1 MLQRVIQFSVK
12 NKLVIGLLM
21 LLWVVFGSFQ
31 LTQLPI
37 DAVPDITNDQV
48 QVITSAPSLGAE
60 DVERL
65 ITFPIELAISNI
77 PGIKESR
84 SMSRFGLSLI
94 TIVFEDGTDVYWARQ
109 QVSEKLSMV
118 EITGYADTPQL
129 APITTGLG
137 EIYQY
142 VLRPQAGYEKKYSLA
157 ELRSIQ
163 DWLVRRQILGTKGV
177 ADVST
182 FGGDLKQYE
191 VSVNPSRLKAMDLT
205 IADVFNALSRNN
217 QNTGGAYI
225 EKGYTVLYIRSI
237 GLTGSIDDI
246 NNIVVK
252 SSASGIPVL
261 IRHIADVHFGSAIRY
276 GALNMAGIGEVTGG
290 IVMMLKGGN
299 SSEVVERV
307 KARIAEV
314 QHMLPEGLV
323 IEPFLDRSKMVDN
336 AIGTVERNLME
347 GALIVVFVL
356 VLFLGNVRAGL
367 IVASVIPLSMLFAVS
382 MMNLLGVSGNLMSL
396 GALDFGLIVDG
407 AVIIVEAILHQLH
420 LSSYTDRK
428 ELSGEEMNGEVVGSA
443 TRMMNAAVFGQIIIL
458 IVYLPI
464 LSLSGIEGKMFRPM
478 AQTVGFAV
486 LGAFILSLTYVPMIS
501 SLFISRKL
509 NHKPTISD
517 RMMKRIEQAYG
528 RILERTLSLKKTIVI
543 GAMAL
548 FGIALFLFAQMGGEF
563 IPQLEEGDFAV
574 ETRLLV
580 GTNLSTTIDAI
591 NRVSTAIQKT
601 YPEVEK
607 VVSRIGT
614 AEIPTDPMPIE
625 GGDMIVLLKDKSSWT
640 SASSFAELAEKM
652 AATAQEVLPG
662 VTTSFQYPVQM
673 RFNELMTGAKQDV
686 VCKIFGEDLNQ
697 LDAYA
702 QKLQTIARQV
712 KGTADIYV
720 EKVVGMPQVI
730 IDYNRGEIARYGLTI
745 EEVNRTINS
754 AFAGAV
760 AGKVYEGEKSFD
772 LVVRVGTEARK
783 DIQDV
788 MNLQISTPGGVQ
800 IPLSRVA
807 DIKEIEG
814 PNQIQRENG
823 HRRIIVGFNVR
834 GRDVES
840 IVEELQ
846 HRVNREMKLAAGYSI
861 SYGGT
866 FQNLQEAKDR
876 LLIAVPVALLMI
888 FMMLYFAFSSLKE
901 SALIYISIPLSA
913 IGGVFALTMR
923 GMPFSISAGVGFIA
937 LFGVAVLNGIVLIT
951 EFNRLQKEG
960 ADPLTRV
967 LRGTRNRL
975 RPVLMTASVASLG
988 FLPMALSAG
997 AGAEVQRPLAT
1008 VVIGGLVT
1016 ATLLTLFVLPA
1027 IYLLIEQRKS
1037 GSNHTHIATV
1047 VVALLM
1053 LSSFSSMAQ
1062 SNSGA
1067 SKLSAPNI
1075 PANANNNTSLNA
1087 VSLDVAISI
1096 AIKNNLSVE
1105 TSRLEKEVAE
1115 RLSHSGV
1122 NPNKATVS
1130 ADYGQINTIHNDTR
1144 FGVSQEFSFPSVY
1157 TNQRSTLLSE
1167 YKASEE
1173 SQILTEQSVRTE
1185 VRRRYYE
1192 YNVLLA
1198 RRKLLLKAD
1207 SLFREFADKSN
1218 LRLKAGEAN
1227 VLESTSANTR
1237 RAQIAVQLRQLDR
1250 DLEIALRQFNLL
1262 LQDSVNVTPDGTS
1275 IRSDTA
1281 DSESEVSIE
1290 SLPQSSLL
1298 RYKQDAARYR
1308 WRTERA
1314 RMFPDIVV
1322 GYNNQSLIGPQ
1333 VVEGQDR
1340 YFNANTR
1347 FSYVNA
1353 GITLPLFFKSQ
1364 SARIEASK
1372 LEYLRAE
1379 KESVQHN
1386 RVMEA
1391 AITDARTEIEKYR
1404 ESLLYYEGEGLQSA
1418 RTIIQTADQKFNAG
1432 DIDFL
1437 QWVILVEQ
1445 SIALET
1451 EYINTLSSYNTAV
1464 INLRNLIHE

>member
-1 MLQRVIQFSVK
+1 MLIWIAV
-12 NKLVIGLLM
+12 
-21 LLWVVFGSFQ
+21 GSYQ

-48 QVITSAPSLGAE
+48 QVITSAPALGAE

-142 VLRPQAGYEKKYSLA
+142 VLRPRPGYEKKYSLA

-191 VSVNPSRLKAMDLT
+191 VSVNPSRLKAMNLT
-205 IADVFNALSRNN
+205 ITDVFNALSRNN

-261 IRHIADVHFGSAIRY
+261 ISHIADVHLGSAVRY
-276 GALNMAGIGEVTGG
+276 GALTMAGIGEVTGG

-299 SSEVVERV
+299 SSEVVGRV
-307 KARIAEV
+307 KARIEEV
-314 QHMLPEGLV
+314 QQMLPEGLV
-323 IEPFLDRSKMVDN
+323 IEPFLDRSKMVNN
-336 AIGTVERNLME
+336 AIGTVEKNLLE

-367 IVASVIPLSMLFAVS
+367 IVASVIPLSMLFAVT
-382 MMNLLGVSGNLMSL
+382 MMNLFGVSGNLMSL

-420 LSSYTDRK
+420 VGSYGDRK
-428 ELSGEEMNGEVVGSA
+428 EISDQEMNEEVVGSA

-464 LSLSGIEGKMFRPM
+464 LSLSGIEGKMFKPM

-509 NHKPTISD
+509 NHKPTFSD
-517 RMMKRIEQAYG
+517 RMMNSIEHVYG
-528 RILERTLSLKKTIVI
+528 RLLQSALSLKKVIVA
-543 GAMAL
+543 GAIVL
-548 FGIALFLFAQMGGEF
+548 FGIALYVFIQMGGEF

-580 GTNLSTTIDAI
+580 GTNLSTTIDGI
-591 NRVSTAIQKT
+591 NRVSTAIQKNF
-601 YPEVEK
+601 PEVEK

-640 SASSFAELAEKM
+640 SASSFPEMAEKM

-702 QKLQTIARQV
+702 QKLQSIARQV

-720 EKVVGMPQVI
+720 EKVVGMPQVVI
-730 IDYNRGEIARYGLTI
+730 EYNRAEIARYGLTI
-745 EEVNRTINS
+745 EDVNRTINS
-754 AFAGAV
+754 AFAGAA

-772 LVVRVGTEARK
+772 LVVRVGTESRK

-788 MNLQISTPGGVQ
+788 MNLQISTPGGIQ
-800 IPLSRVA
+800 IPLSGVA
-807 DIKEIEG
+807 SVNEIEG

-846 HRVNREMKLAAGYSI
+846 QRVGVEMKLAPGYSV

-876 LLIAVPVALLMI
+876 LLIAVPVALIMI

-913 IGGVFALTMR
+913 IGGVFALTLR

-960 ADPLTRV
+960 VEPLMRV
-967 LRGTRNRL
+967 LKGTKNRL

-988 FLPMALSAG
+988 FLPMALSGG

-1008 VVIGGLVT
+1008 VVIGGLIT

-1037 GSNHTHIATV
+1037 NSRKAHTPAV
-1047 VVALLM
+1047 VVVLLLM
-1053 LSSFSSMAQ
+1053 LSSQAMAQ
-1062 SNSGA
+1062 SPA
-1067 SKLSAPNI
+1067 SVTLDQAI
-1075 PANANNNTSLNA
+1075 NTAL
-1087 VSLDVAISI
+1087 
-1096 AIKNNLSVE
+1096 KNNLSVGISE
-1105 TSRLEKEVAE
+1105 LNKQAAE
-1115 RLSHSGV
+1115 RLSHTGID
-1122 NPNKATVS
+1122 PKKTAITG
-1130 ADYGQINTIHNDTR
+1130 DYGQINTIHNDTR
-1144 FGVSQEFSFPSVY
+1144 FGIAQEFSFPTVY
-1157 TNQRSTLLSE
+1157 ANQRQALLSE
-1167 YKASEE
+1167 YKASEQGHE
-1173 SQILTEQSVRTE
+1173 LTEQSVRTE
-1185 VRRRYYE
+1185 VRRRYYQ
-1192 YNVLLA
+1192 YNVLMA
-1198 RRKLLLKAD
+1198 KRRLLLRAD
-1207 SLFREFADKSN
+1207 SVFREFADKSS
-1218 LRLKAGEAN
+1218 LRLQAGEAN
-1227 VLESTSANTR
+1227 VLESTAAATR
-1237 RAQIAVQLRQLDR
+1237 RQQIAVQLRQLEH
-1250 DLEIALRQFNLL
+1250 DLEITLRQFNLV
-1262 LQDSVNVTPDGTS
+1262 LQDTVNVTPDGIS
-1275 IRSDTA
+1275 LHI
-1281 DSESEVSIE
+1281 DSYQSNAEVAVE
-1290 SLPQSSLL
+1290 SLPQANLL
-1298 RYKQDAARYR
+1298 RYKQDAARFR

-1314 RMFPDIVV
+1314 RLLPDITV
-1322 GYNNQSLIGPQ
+1322 GYNNQSLVGPQ
-1333 VVEGQDR
+1333 NVNGQDR
-1340 YFNANTR
+1340 YFNASTR
-1347 FSYVNA
+1347 FNYLNA

-1372 LEYLRAE
+1372 LEYLRAGKASE
-1379 KESVQHN
+1379 QLSRE
-1386 RVMEA
+1386 MEA
-1391 AITDARTEIEKYR
+1391 AITNAKAEVDKYS
-1404 ESLLYYEGEGLQSA
+1404 ESLKYYKGEGLRSA
-1418 RTIIQTADQKFNAG
+1418 TTIMNAADQRFKAG

-1437 QWVILVEQ
+1437 QWALLVDQ

-1451 EYINTLSSYNTAV
+1451 EYINTLSSYNEAV
-1464 INLRNLIHE
+1464 INLKHLTHE

>member
-1 MLQRVIQFSVK
+1 MLKRVIQFSVQ

-21 LLWVVFGSFQ
+21 LLWVAFGSYQ

-48 QVITSAPSLGAE
+48 QVITSAPALGAE

-77 PGIKESR
+77 PGIRESR

-142 VLRPQAGYEKKYSLA
+142 VLRPGPGYEKKYSLA
-157 ELRSIQ
+157 DLRSIQ

-191 VSVNPSRLKAMDLT
+191 VSVNPSRLKSMDLT
-205 IADVFNALSRNN
+205 ITDVFNALSRNN

-246 NNIVVK
+246 NNIVVR
-252 SSASGIPVL
+252 SSASGVPIL

-276 GALNMAGIGEVTGG
+276 GALTMAGIGEVTGG

-307 KARIAEV
+307 KTRIEEV
-314 QHMLPEGLV
+314 QRMLPEGLV

-336 AIGTVERNLME
+336 AIGTVERNLLE

-382 MMNLLGVSGNLMSL
+382 MMNLFGVSGNLMSL

-420 LSSYTDRK
+420 LGSYANK
-428 ELSGEEMNGEVVGSA
+428 NEISKEEMNGEVVGSA

-509 NHKPTISD
+509 SHKPTISD
-517 RMMKRIEQAYG
+517 RMMKGIGQAYG
-528 RILERTLSLKKTIVI
+528 IMLERALSLKKTIVA
-543 GAMAL
+543 GA
-548 FGIALFLFAQMGGEF
+548 IVLFAVSLYLFIQMGGEF

-591 NRVSTAIQKT
+591 NRVSTAIQNK

-625 GGDMIVLLKDKSSWT
+625 GGDMIVLLKDKSTWT
-640 SASSFAELAEKM
+640 SASTFPEMAEKM

-702 QKLQTIARQV
+702 QKLQAIARQV

-730 IDYNRGEIARYGLTI
+730 IEYNRGEIARYGLTI

-754 AFAGAV
+754 AFAGAS

-772 LVVRVGTEARK
+772 LVVRVGAESRK

-788 MNLQISTPGGVQ
+788 TNLQISTHGGIQ
-800 IPLSRVA
+800 IPLSSVA
-807 DIKEIEG
+807 SIREIEG

-846 HRVNREMKLAAGYSI
+846 HRVNLEMKLAPGYSV

-913 IGGVFALTMR
+913 IGGVFALTLR

-951 EFNRLQKEG
+951 EFNRLQREG
-960 ADPLTRV
+960 VEPLMRV
-967 LRGTRNRL
+967 IRGTRNRL

-988 FLPMALSAG
+988 FLPMALSGG

-1027 IYLLIEQRKS
+1027 IYLLIEQRKGNS
-1037 GSNHTHIATV
+1037 SKANIPV
-1047 VVALLM
+1047 VVALLLL
-1053 LSSFSSMAQ
+1053 LSTLSMAQ
-1062 SNSGA
+1062 SPA
-1067 SKLSAPNI
+1067 TVTLDQAMNI
-1075 PANANNNTSLNA
+1075 AM
-1087 VSLDVAISI
+1087 
-1096 AIKNNLSVE
+1096 KNNLSVE
-1105 TSRLEKEVAE
+1105 TSRLDKEVAE
-1115 RLSHSGV
+1115 RLSHTGIDPKKTAV
-1122 NPNKATVS
+1122 T

-1144 FGVSQEFSFPSVY
+1144 FGIAQEFSFPTVY
-1157 TNQRSTLLSE
+1157 SNQRQALLSE
-1167 YKASEE
+1167 YKASENGFE
-1173 SQILTEQSVRTE
+1173 LTEQSIRTE

-1192 YNVLLA
+1192 YNLLLA
-1198 RRKLLLKAD
+1198 RRKLLLRAD
-1207 SLFREFADKSN
+1207 SIFGGFAEKAS
-1218 LRLKAGEAN
+1218 LRLQAGEAN
-1227 VLESTSANTR
+1227 VLENTAATTR
-1237 RAQIAVQLRQLDR
+1237 RQQIAIQLRQLEH
-1250 DLEIALRQFNLL
+1250 DLGITLRQFNLL
-1262 LQDSVNVTPDGTS
+1262 LQDSVNVTPDEVTLHVDG
-1275 IRSDTA
+1275 A
-1281 DSESEVSIE
+1281 DITDVSPE
-1290 SLPQSSLL
+1290 SLPQADLL
-1298 RYKQDAARYR
+1298 RYKQDAARFR

-1314 RMFPDIVV
+1314 RLLPDITI

-1333 VVEGQDR
+1333 VVDGQDR
-1340 YFNANTR
+1340 YFNASTR
-1347 FSYVNA
+1347 FSYLNA

-1364 SARIEASK
+1364 SVRIEASK
-1372 LEYLRAE
+1372 LEYQRAE
-1379 KESVQHN
+1379 RASEQHN
-1386 RVMEA
+1386 RQMQA
-1391 AITDARTEIEKYR
+1391 AITNAKAEIEKYS
-1404 ESLLYYEGEGLQSA
+1404 ESLIYYEGEGLRNA
-1418 RTIIQTADQKFNAG
+1418 KTIMIAADQKFQAG

-1437 QWVILVEQ
+1437 QWALLIDQ

-1451 EYINTLSSYNTAV
+1451 EYINTLSSYNEAV
-1464 INLRNLIHE
+1464 INLKHLIHE